1 MNSLPTF
8 MSLKNLHIYSEY
20 TKDPKYKTEICKNWE
35 RKGSCP
41 YNNKCRFAHGK
52 DELMLKEIETNPNYR
67 ARDCLNFFKYGYCNY
82 GRRCCFRHDER
93 KFNEKSSIFDFMILF
108 KLRDPSKILLKNE
121 LSFNLVNN
129 TQDVTDLKVIMKE
142 TSSASSKS
150 SESISTV
157 FSEKVNQNKEFENN
171 NFIEVEKT
179 TKITKNSRLSVFCA
193 IELEE
198 EAKILTKTHNSSD
211 YCKIVGSEQ
220 TSASSSS
227 RGSESNSSKS
237 KKLESLSLVNS
248 ISNNNNNINE
258 KKIKNMNSNKYLKKN
273 KNSNN
278 NRVFPIVESKNLIS
292 KTEHS
297 ISLE

>member
-1 MNSLPTF
+1 
-8 MSLKNLHIYSEY
+8 
-20 TKDPKYKTEICKNWE
+20 
-35 RKGSCP
+35 
-41 YNNKCRFAHGK
+41 
-52 DELMLKEIETNPNYR
+52 
-67 ARDCLNFFKYGYCNY
+67 
-82 GRRCCFRHDER
+82 
-93 KFNEKSSIFDFMILF
+93 MILF

-129 TQDVTDLKVIMKE
+129 KKDVPDLNVIMKE

-150 SESISTV
+150 SESNSTV
-157 FSEKVNQNKEFENN
+157 FSEKVNQNKEFKNN
-171 NFIEVEKT
+171 NMIEVEKT
-179 TKITKNSRLSVFCA
+179 TKITKNSRLAVFCA

-198 EAKILTKTHNSSD
+198 EAKILTKIDNSSN

-227 RGSESNSSKS
+227 RGSETNSSKS
-237 KKLESLSLVNS
+237 KKLESPSLVNS
-248 ISNNNNNINE
+248 ISNNNINE